1 MFINNVS
8 PPQKRWGNVWQL
20 NMWDITHEYGKMPFP
35 HPRQNPRKK
44 QGFCVFPRYPA
55 CFRSDSAG
63 ILRGLGV
70 GVCLGRFRGIGSHNG
85 ETFGYYR
92 ACCQQYLEPAV
103 VRVHRVPFFVSAA
116 HLASE
121 EDLEDE
127 RDVRVSCVVAG
138 GGITAVGLAAASA
151 MRACCL

>member
-1 MFINNVS
+1 
-8 PPQKRWGNVWQL
+8 
-20 NMWDITHEYGKMPFP
+20 MPFP

-55 CFRSDSAG
+55 LFRSDSGG

-70 GVCLGRFRGIGSHNG
+70 FFILGRFRYDAIHNG

-92 ACCQQYLEPAV
+92 ACCQQYLEPAEV

-127 RDVRVSCVVAG
+127 RDERDVRVD
-138 GGITAVGLAAASA
+138 
-151 MRACCL
+151 